1 MDKGKFVVSLDFEL
15 FWGLAGWGRE
25 QLLAYQPRI
34 EGAIDALNRILEVF
48 NKYDIKCTIAF
59 VGGINKSSRE
69 DFLASAPTLKPSY
82 VNNMFSSYDLL
93 LSLVKDGAISERL
106 LFRPDVVEQLQHNPL
121 VELGSHT
128 FSHYYA
134 LEDGQTID
142 EFKVDIDRAQ
152 SEASNKGLIL
162 KSIIFPR
169 NQIPQSYHKVCAS
182 AGFTHIRGNEESFLY
197 CSESTPSKFDVK
209 RFLRLLDCYLNLTG
223 HHTYKIPKKGI
234 LIDVPASRFLRPYSH
249 TLRFFE
255 AMKVRRVIN
264 DIEYAA
270 KHKHIYHIWWHPHN
284 FGIYTDESILQLEEI
299 CKCFVKMRIK
309 YNMESCFMCE
319 IK

>member
-1 MDKGKFVVSLDFEL
+1 MNNGKFVISLDFEL

-48 NKYDIKCTIAF
+48 KKYDIKCTIAF
-59 VGGINKSSRE
+59 VGGINKSSLE
-69 DFLASAPTLKPSY
+69 DYLASSPTLRPSY
-82 VNNMFSSYDLL
+82 SNNMFSSYNLL
-93 LSLVKDGAISERL
+93 LSLVKNGEISDKL
-106 LFRPDVVEQLQHNPL
+106 LFRPDVIESLRKNPL

-142 EFKVDIDRAQ
+142 EFKADIEQTQFDAK
-152 SEASNKGLIL
+152 STGLVL

-169 NQIPQSYHKVCAS
+169 NQIPYSYYEVCADL
-182 AGFTHIRGNEESFLY
+182 GFTHVRGNEESFLY
-197 CSESTPSKFDVK
+197 CSESTPSKFDIK

-223 HHTYKIPKKGI
+223 HHTYKIPRKGI

-249 TLRFFE
+249 RLRFLE
-255 AMKVRRVIN
+255 VMKVRRIIN

-270 KHKHIYHIWWHPHN
+270 KHRHIYHIWWHPHN

-299 CKCFVKMRIK
+299 CKYFVEMRFK